1 MSTFTLAMNRIMY
14 DREKWGKQSEIER
27 CLPMVL
33 CKGEA
38 GINIFRSRS
47 SGGFPFGKPLQLR
60 HVRTTLFKSKSSIGY
75 QAVVADFAHGLGK
88 TGFSVY
94 SW

>member
-1 MSTFTLAMNRIMY
+1 MI
-14 DREKWGKQSEIER
+14 EKSGGNSQKLKDACQWI
-27 CLPMVL
+27 L

-47 SGGFPFGKPLQLR
+47 SGGFPLGKPLKLR
-60 HVRTTLFKSKSSIGY
+60 HVRTTPFKSKSSISY

>member
-1 MSTFTLAMNRIMY
+1 MI
-14 DREKWGKQSEIER
+14 EKSGGNSQKLKDACQWI
-27 CLPMVL
+27 L

-47 SGGFPFGKPLQLR
+47 SGGFPLGKPLQLR
-60 HVRTTLFKSKSSIGY
+60 HVRTTLFKSKSRIGY

>member
-1 MSTFTLAMNRIMY
+1 MI
-14 DREKWGKQSEIER
+14 EKSGGNSQKLKDACQWI
-27 CLPMVL
+27 L